1 MTARIHV
8 DERVESFVKLGHCTL
23 EQRTPEVS
31 MHVDYD
37 QGDID
42 DALRTLNAIYLSVVA
57 QMEETR

>member
-1 MTARIHV
+1 MSARIHV
-8 DERVESFVKLGHCTL
+8 DEHIESFIKLGHCTL
-23 EQRTPEVS
+23 DQKTPEVS

-42 DALRTLNAIYLSVVA
+42 DALRTLDAVYLSVVA

>member
-57 QMEETR
+57 QIEETR